1 MILSF
6 FEGFVNRYLNRSR
19 KIELFFFLIFVWQ
32 NTHLTLTGTSKT
44 KDVSAA
50 LFQKSAKKLEH
61 KKLKKIP
68 LHIKYEYDVSR
79 EKADRGILNHLTK
92 QRKVK
97 LKNL

>member
-1 MILSF
+1 M
-6 FEGFVNRYLNRSR
+6 
-19 KIELFFFLIFVWQ
+19 FVWQ

-50 LFQKSAKKLEH
+50 LFQKSAKKLKH

-68 LHIKYEYDVSR
+68 WHIKYEYDVSG
-79 EKADRGILNHLTK
+79 EKADRGMVNHLTK

>member
-1 MILSF
+1 M
-6 FEGFVNRYLNRSR
+6 
-19 KIELFFFLIFVWQ
+19 
-32 NTHLTLTGTSKT
+32 
-44 KDVSAA
+44 
-50 LFQKSAKKLEH
+50 SAKKLEH